1 MARNPEWYANRATT
15 REGFVEFLRVLQEDR
30 EEAEE
35 AARFAPPGGFDVP
48 PGGWGSWTIGEFL
61 AGMELFMD
69 IVSSPEQPNWE
80 FLARLLIGGKQG

>member
-1 MARNPEWYANRATT
+1 MARNPEWYADRATS
-15 REGFVEFLRVLQEDR
+15 RDGFLEFLRVLQEDR

-61 AGMELFMD
+61 MGIETFVD
-69 IVSSPEQPNWE
+69 IAVAPEQPTWE
-80 FLARLLIGGKQG
+80 FVAHLLVGGKQG